1 MSAASLSLICS
12 AILAVTVVGG
22 VWYRRAV
29 VRVRRRDRGYEPT
42 AYQLAAMVGGER
54 RVAMVAAAFLLWTGT
69 FETRE
74 NTKRIALA
82 AAPNP
87 NTDFHP
93 VEIAMINT
101 AGLEGAP
108 AGAVIGAGRAVA
120 EARPREVPAL
130 AVDSETRGRL
140 AAIPGVVGSTVAL
153 ILGWWLLV
161 ASSAGDP
168 LGWTPV
174 VFGIALVVAGTAF
187 IDPPYATEAGRHV
200 IERRRSET
208 EDDLAAA
215 AAGVTNLTLVRGLT
229 LVALYGRPVLTGNLM
244 GLRNLI

>member
-1 MSAASLSLICS
+1 MSAVALSLVCS
-12 AILAVTVVGG
+12 AVLAATVTGG

-29 VRVRRRDRGYEPT
+29 VQSRRRDRGYEPT

-54 RVAMVAAAFLLWTGT
+54 RVAEVAAAFLVWTGT
-69 FETRE
+69 FEIRE

-87 NTDFHP
+87 NTEFHP
-93 VEIAMINT
+93 VEVAMINT

-108 AGAVIGAGRAVA
+108 AGAVIGAGRAAA
-120 EARPREVPAL
+120 ESVPRDVPAL
-130 AVDSETRGRL
+130 AVDSDTRGRL
-140 AAIPGVVGSTVAL
+140 AAIPGVVGSAVAL
-153 ILGWWLLV
+153 ILGWWMLV

-174 VFGIALVVAGTAF
+174 VFGVALIVAGTAF
-187 IDPPYATEAGRHV
+187 IDPPFATEAGRAV
-200 IERRRSET
+200 IERRRNET
-208 EDDLAAA
+208 EADLEAA
-215 AAGVTNLTLVRGLT
+215 AAGVSNLSLVRGLT
-229 LVALYGRPVLTGNLM
+229 LVALYGKPVMTGNLI